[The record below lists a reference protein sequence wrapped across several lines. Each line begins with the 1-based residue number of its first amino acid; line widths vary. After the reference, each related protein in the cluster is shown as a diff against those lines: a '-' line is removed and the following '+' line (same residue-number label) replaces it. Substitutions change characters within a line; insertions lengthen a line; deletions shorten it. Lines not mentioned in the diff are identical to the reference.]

1 MATDSRFADNTQRV
15 QNRAALRQE
24 IESVFAGLTA
34 EEVAARMERAQIANA
49 ELRDV
54 EAFWEHPQLLARG
67 RVAEVESP
75 VGPLPALHAGDDQRS
90 VAAAL

>member
-1 MATDSRFADNTQRV
+1 M

-34 EEVAARMERAQIANA
+34 AEVAARMERAQIANA

-54 EAFWEHPQLLARG
+54 EAFLGASAVVGAWAG
-67 RVAEVESP
+67 GGGGVA
-75 VGPLPALHAGDDQRS
+75 GGAAAGAAAGDDQRS